1 MKKTLNDTLQSEVD
15 KTLGIDWELRDGN
28 VIPETE
34 EIVLTNGALK
44 IEATFLYA
52 DLADAALLAEKC
64 SWEITAKIIRA
75 YLDTSVRLILAHG
88 GAIRSAGGH
97 RVMGIFRGETPNTA
111 AVNCARKIDWM
122 VEKVLNPKA
131 DTAFPSIRNNKLA
144 VRHCIGIDTSEAWAV
159 RSGIGNNND
168 LIWIG
173 RAPEF
178 AAQLSGL
185 RKYPYSVY
193 ISSTCFARLGD
204 IAKEAGEANIWYE
217 KKIKFGDET
226 YTVYRTNGMLRP

>member
-1 MKKTLNDTLQSEVD
+1 MTTTLNDTLQSEID
-15 KTLGIDWELRDGN
+15 KALEISWKLRDGN
-28 VIPETE
+28 TMPETE
-34 EIVLTNGALK
+34 EIVLTNGALQ

-52 DLADAALLAEKC
+52 DLANAALLAEKC

-75 YLDTSVRLILAHG
+75 YLNISVRLILAHG
-88 GAIRSAGGH
+88 GAIANVGGH
-97 RVMGIFRGETPNTA
+97 RVMGIFRGETPNTS

-131 DTAFPSIRNNKLA
+131 DVAFPSIGNNKLA
-144 VRHCIGIDTSEAWAV
+144 ISHCIGIDTSEAWAV
-159 RSGIGNNND
+159 RSGIGNSND

-178 AAQLSGL
+178 AAQLSGI
-185 RKYPYSVY
+185 RKHPYSVY
-193 ISSTCFARLGD
+193 ISRTCFARLGD
-204 IAKEAGEANIWYE
+204 SAKEAGAANIWYE

-226 YTVYRTNGMLRP
+226 HTVYRTNGMLRP